1 MTSMA
6 VAHVAST
13 KGQDEGFVINPS
25 VTETR
30 HYLRENEAIASYP
43 PETLASLLSDI
54 LRSALPSSV
63 SLSGN
68 MHLRLLMNH
77 LHQLLSREV
86 FVERYVHSYDDAR
99 WISVERRHPSSNYSV
114 LSITNTAFAMHSTVA
129 RDIRV
134 IGRVEG
140 VFVSVR
146 CLSNCYSVD
155 RAEEEWMWN
164 QRKELKGT
172 AFSTELYT
180 DRIHP
185 FCTVESV
192 SENTES
198 ILHFSDAFTPGCSV
212 VLLLYTGHSSS
223 STHLLSYSE
232 CCEVIASTRNRVRL
246 LSSHPGDSV
255 AAIASAIRQLDPL
268 PYDDLSYVPEFGFQQ
283 KQTYQPGEYN
293 RLYLDTYSFNDRT
306 VLVGAEDET
315 AALLE
320 AGRDPGLGVR
330 SLQARGI
337 TGQGVK
343 IAIIDQSLL
352 TDHPEISGAI
362 AAYCET
368 GIDSGLNE
376 GTLHGPA
383 VASILAGQTVG
394 VAPGVQVYYMATPGA
409 ADSRPHAD
417 ALRHILEINE
427 TLPEGEKIR
436 AVSVSAAPG
445 DRDLFE
451 NADLWRDALAD
462 AEAAGLLVLTAQAA
476 GSARLTLSTSTFDL
490 TRRDSPAACKTGL
503 PNDSGMLA
511 ARKSPFCLGLPCAYR
526 TVAEEYVPGQCGYRY
541 DAVGGLSWGIPYCVG
556 VMAVGWQVAPALT
569 NEEMLQTLL
578 DTAAPNADGLRIID
592 PVHFIETL
600 EREYAS

>member
-1 MTSMA
+1 M
-6 VAHVAST
+6 
-13 KGQDEGFVINPS
+13 K
-25 VTETR
+25 R
-30 HYLRENEAIASYP
+30 
-43 PETLASLLSDI
+43 
-54 LRSALPSSV
+54 
-63 SLSGN
+63 
-68 MHLRLLMNH
+68 
-77 LHQLLSREV
+77 LSRLAACLLALTLTACTAAETAV
-86 FVERYVHSYDDAR
+86 PAATAPPTAA
-99 WISVERRHPSSNYSV
+99 PS
-114 LSITNTAFAMHSTVA
+114 LTAAP
-129 RDIRV
+129 
-134 IGRVEG
+134 
-140 VFVSVR
+140 
-146 CLSNCYSVD
+146 
-155 RAEEEWMWN
+155 
-164 QRKELKGT
+164 T
-172 AFSTELYT
+172 AAPQAT
-180 DRIHP
+180 
-185 FCTVESV
+185 
-192 SENTES
+192 
-198 ILHFSDAFTPGCSV
+198 
-212 VLLLYTGHSSS
+212 
-223 STHLLSYSE
+223 
-232 CCEVIASTRNRVRL
+232 
-246 LSSHPGDSV
+246 
-255 AAIASAIRQLDPL
+255 PL

-283 KQTYQPGEYN
+283 KQTYQPDEYN

-409 ADSRPHAD
+409 ADSRPLAD

-451 NADLWRDALAD
+451 NADLWRDALAE
-462 AEAAGLLVLTAQAA
+462 AEAAGLLVLTAQGAAA

-556 VMAVGWQVAPALT
+556 VMALGWQVAPALT

>member
-1 MTSMA
+1 MK
-6 VAHVAST
+6 H
-13 KGQDEGFVINPS
+13 
-25 VTETR
+25 
-30 HYLRENEAIASYP
+30 
-43 PETLASLLSDI
+43 
-54 LRSALPSSV
+54 
-63 SLSGN
+63 
-68 MHLRLLMNH
+68 
-77 LHQLLSREV
+77 LSRLAACLLALTLTACTAAETAV
-86 FVERYVHSYDDAR
+86 PAATAPPTAA
-99 WISVERRHPSSNYSV
+99 PSP
-114 LSITNTAFAMHSTVA
+114 TAAP
-129 RDIRV
+129 
-134 IGRVEG
+134 
-140 VFVSVR
+140 
-146 CLSNCYSVD
+146 
-155 RAEEEWMWN
+155 
-164 QRKELKGT
+164 T
-172 AFSTELYT
+172 AAPQAT
-180 DRIHP
+180 
-185 FCTVESV
+185 
-192 SENTES
+192 
-198 ILHFSDAFTPGCSV
+198 
-212 VLLLYTGHSSS
+212 
-223 STHLLSYSE
+223 
-232 CCEVIASTRNRVRL
+232 
-246 LSSHPGDSV
+246 
-255 AAIASAIRQLDPL
+255 PL

-283 KQTYQPGEYN
+283 KQTYQPDEYN

-320 AGRDPGLGVR
+320 AGRDPGLGVH

-383 VASILAGQTVG
+383 VASILAGQTIG

-417 ALRHILEINE
+417 ALRHILEINK

-451 NADLWRDALAD
+451 NADLWRDALAE
-462 AEAAGLLVLTAQAA
+462 AEAAGLLVLTAQGAAA

-511 ARKSPFCLGLPCAYR
+511 ARKSPFCLGQPSAM
-526 TVAEEYVPGQCGYRY
+526 TPTQ
-541 DAVGGLSWGIPYCVG
+541 
-556 VMAVGWQVAPALT
+556 
-569 NEEMLQTLL
+569 
-578 DTAAPNADGLRIID
+578 
-592 PVHFIETL
+592 
-600 EREYAS
+600 

>member
-1 MTSMA
+1 MK
-6 VAHVAST
+6 H
-13 KGQDEGFVINPS
+13 
-25 VTETR
+25 
-30 HYLRENEAIASYP
+30 
-43 PETLASLLSDI
+43 
-54 LRSALPSSV
+54 
-63 SLSGN
+63 
-68 MHLRLLMNH
+68 
-77 LHQLLSREV
+77 LSRLAACLLALTLTACTAAETAV
-86 FVERYVHSYDDAR
+86 PAATAPPTAA
-99 WISVERRHPSSNYSV
+99 PSP
-114 LSITNTAFAMHSTVA
+114 TEAPTAAPQAT
-129 RDIRV
+129 
-134 IGRVEG
+134 
-140 VFVSVR
+140 
-146 CLSNCYSVD
+146 
-155 RAEEEWMWN
+155 
-164 QRKELKGT
+164 
-172 AFSTELYT
+172 
-180 DRIHP
+180 
-185 FCTVESV
+185 
-192 SENTES
+192 
-198 ILHFSDAFTPGCSV
+198 
-212 VLLLYTGHSSS
+212 
-223 STHLLSYSE
+223 
-232 CCEVIASTRNRVRL
+232 
-246 LSSHPGDSV
+246 
-255 AAIASAIRQLDPL
+255 PL

-362 AAYCET
+362 A
-368 GIDSGLNE
+368 
-376 GTLHGPA
+376 
-383 VASILAGQTVG
+383 VG

-451 NADLWRDALAD
+451 NADLWRDALAE
-462 AEAAGLLVLTAQAA
+462 AEAAGLLVLTAQGAAA

-556 VMAVGWQVAPALT
+556 VMALGWQVAPALT

>member
-1 MTSMA
+1 M
-6 VAHVAST
+6 
-13 KGQDEGFVINPS
+13 K
-25 VTETR
+25 R
-30 HYLRENEAIASYP
+30 
-43 PETLASLLSDI
+43 
-54 LRSALPSSV
+54 
-63 SLSGN
+63 
-68 MHLRLLMNH
+68 
-77 LHQLLSREV
+77 LSRLAACLLALTLTACTAAETAV
-86 FVERYVHSYDDAR
+86 PAATAPPTAA
-99 WISVERRHPSSNYSV
+99 PSP
-114 LSITNTAFAMHSTVA
+114 TASP
-129 RDIRV
+129 
-134 IGRVEG
+134 
-140 VFVSVR
+140 
-146 CLSNCYSVD
+146 
-155 RAEEEWMWN
+155 
-164 QRKELKGT
+164 T
-172 AFSTELYT
+172 AAPQAT
-180 DRIHP
+180 
-185 FCTVESV
+185 
-192 SENTES
+192 
-198 ILHFSDAFTPGCSV
+198 
-212 VLLLYTGHSSS
+212 
-223 STHLLSYSE
+223 
-232 CCEVIASTRNRVRL
+232 
-246 LSSHPGDSV
+246 
-255 AAIASAIRQLDPL
+255 PL

-283 KQTYQPGEYN
+283 KQTYQPDEYN

-451 NADLWRDALAD
+451 NADLWRDALAE
-462 AEAAGLLVLTAQAA
+462 AEAAGLLVLTAQGAAA

-556 VMAVGWQVAPALT
+556 VMALGWQVAPALT

-578 DTAAPNADGLRIID
+578 DTAVPNADGLRIID

>member
-1 MTSMA
+1 MK
-6 VAHVAST
+6 H
-13 KGQDEGFVINPS
+13 
-25 VTETR
+25 
-30 HYLRENEAIASYP
+30 
-43 PETLASLLSDI
+43 
-54 LRSALPSSV
+54 
-63 SLSGN
+63 
-68 MHLRLLMNH
+68 
-77 LHQLLSREV
+77 LSRL
-86 FVERYVHSYDDAR
+86 AAC
-99 WISVERRHPSSNYSV
+99 
-114 LSITNTAFAMHSTVA
+114 LLALTLTACTA
-129 RDIRV
+129 
-134 IGRVEG
+134 
-140 VFVSVR
+140 
-146 CLSNCYSVD
+146 
-155 RAEEEWMWN
+155 AE
-164 QRKELKGT
+164 T
-172 AFSTELYT
+172 AV
-180 DRIHP
+180 P
-185 FCTVESV
+185 
-192 SENTES
+192 
-198 ILHFSDAFTPGCSV
+198 
-212 VLLLYTGHSSS
+212 
-223 STHLLSYSE
+223 
-232 CCEVIASTRNRVRL
+232 
-246 LSSHPGDSV
+246 
-255 AAIASAIRQLDPL
+255 AATAPPTAAPAPTAAPTAAPQATPL

-283 KQTYQPGEYN
+283 KQTYQPDEYN

-409 ADSRPHAD
+409 ANSRPLAD

-451 NADLWRDALAD
+451 NADLWRDALAE
-462 AEAAGLLVLTAQAA
+462 AEAAGLLVLTAQGAA
-476 GSARLTLSTSTFDL
+476 ADSARLTLSTSTFDL

-511 ARKSPFCLGLPCAYR
+511 ARKSSFCLGLP
-526 TVAEEYVPGQCGYRY
+526 
-541 DAVGGLSWGIPYCVG
+541 
-556 VMAVGWQVAPALT
+556 
-569 NEEMLQTLL
+569 
-578 DTAAPNADGLRIID
+578 
-592 PVHFIETL
+592 
-600 EREYAS
+600 